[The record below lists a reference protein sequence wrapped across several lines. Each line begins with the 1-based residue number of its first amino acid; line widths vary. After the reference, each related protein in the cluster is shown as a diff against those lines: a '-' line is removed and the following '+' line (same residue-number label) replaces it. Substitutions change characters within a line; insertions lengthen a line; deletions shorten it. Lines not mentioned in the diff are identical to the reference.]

1 VARVAHYPKQDF
13 FSHVAVL
20 RRPFSPITSCS
31 EIVMTKSTWIVLAA
45 ASVVLVSLGMAHA
58 QGEYRGTP
66 AQQRA
71 CRPDVFRLCAA
82 EIPNVRAI
90 TACLAGNMGR
100 LSPDCR
106 AVFQGARQ

>member
-1 VARVAHYPKQDF
+1 MRTVMRVLLAC
-13 FSHVAVL
+13 VL
-20 RRPFSPITSCS
+20 LS
-31 EIVMTKSTWIVLAA
+31 AG
-45 ASVVLVSLGMAHA
+45 SVVLAGA
-58 QGEYRGTP
+58 QAQEYRGTP

-90 TACLAGNMGR
+90 TRCLGSKISR

-106 AVFQGARQ
+106 TVFENRTQ

>member
-1 VARVAHYPKQDF
+1 MTT
-13 FSHVAVL
+13 SHSIGIAALGAVL
-20 RRPFSPITSCS
+20 
-31 EIVMTKSTWIVLAA
+31 LAGLPSGA
-45 ASVVLVSLGMAHA
+45 AHA
-58 QGEYRGTP
+58 AGEYRGTP

-106 AVFQGARQ
+106 AVFEGARQ

>member
-1 VARVAHYPKQDF
+1 MASSMRGRGMGL
-13 FSHVAVL
+13 VL
-20 RRPFSPITSCS
+20 G
-31 EIVMTKSTWIVLAA
+31 LALGLLGA
-45 ASVVLVSLGMAHA
+45 AGSAAA

-71 CRPDVFRLCAA
+71 CRPDVFRLCAG

-90 TACLAGNMGR
+90 TACLAARIGR

-106 AVFQGARQ
+106 AVFEAARGQ